1 MYTEKIY
8 KETISRVI
16 ERPAKKSVQQSY
28 KDGNSMKTALIP
40 KQQITQ
46 LKSNNI
52 LQMAYYKVFEKDVN
66 GPGPKIKKDTGYT
79 TLGVRRNEVEE
90 DPDGYI
96 RSTKNMPQGMSLLSD
111 EGNAETSTQYPQNNY
126 GIFKLENNLYPN
138 LLSILKDPSN
148 KGHHLWGPL
157 DKLKYKELDSQ
168 IKNSKNS
175 WDLVAVYNGNEW
187 EPKTIKEYRRKKN
200 KNRRKIANR

>member
-66 GPGPKIKKDTGYT
+66 ESEPKIQDDTGYT
-79 TLGVRRNEVEE
+79 TLGVRRKEVEE

-96 RSTKNMPQGMSLLSD
+96 RSTKNMPQGMSLLSN
-111 EGNAETSTQYPQNNY
+111 EKSAKESTKEPKNSY
-126 GIFKLENNLYPN
+126 GVYKLENNLYPKM
-138 LLSILKDPSN
+138 LSILKDPSN
-148 KGHHLWGPL
+148 KVHHLWGPL
-157 DKLKYKELDSQ
+157 KKLKYNELDGQ

-175 WDLVAVYNGNEW
+175 WHLVAVYNGNEW
-187 EPKTIKEYRRKKN
+187 EPKTAEGYRRKKN
-200 KNRRKIANR
+200 KNRRKNSK